1 MNKFVV
7 YLVAC
12 IVCIVIPIL
21 AVLYGIWDSH
31 QPKTGPV
38 GDGKTHITIFQ
49 LIPIITTF
57 LLGIINL
64 PRAILRYKKQKES
77 KSGWEIN

>member
-1 MNKFVV
+1 MNKLV
-7 YLVAC
+7 YLIAC
-12 IVCIVIPIL
+12 VVCIVIPII

-38 GDGKTHITIFQ
+38 GDGKTHITIIQ
-49 LIPIITTF
+49 LIPIISTF

-64 PRAILRYKKQKES
+64 PRAIIRYKIQIES
-77 KSGWEIN
+77 KSGGK